1 MPAYTP
7 IRDFINALRDGETN
21 ITRRIKYLVINYNHP
36 DVPKAVKD
44 LLDPTS
50 NAPWNPNV
58 SSSSAIPGPI
68 KDLLM
73 HQGACGTLSPQNKLS
88 PDEVDHIDA
97 LNPLDKVKVLAW
109 VNKAK
114 GDPSAEIWWELRR
127 EPPPGGP
134 PGDDVVYD
142 PVTAPLKIT
151 GRTWGGRVELGW
163 IGGFNLGSI
172 KYKKP

>member
-7 IRDFINALRDGETN
+7 IRDFIKALNSGQTN
-21 ITRRIKYLVINYNHP
+21 ITRRIKYLVENYSIIPGPNLAALTGWSP
-36 DVPKAVKD
+36 AV
-44 LLDPTS
+44 
-50 NAPWNPNV
+50 
-58 SSSSAIPGPI
+58 SSAIPDPV

-73 HQGACGTLSPQNKLS
+73 HKGACGTLSDEFKLS

-97 LNPLDKVKVLAW
+97 LDPLDKAKVLAW
-109 VNKAK
+109 VNAAK
-114 GDPSAEIWWELRR
+114 NNPAAEIWWELRR